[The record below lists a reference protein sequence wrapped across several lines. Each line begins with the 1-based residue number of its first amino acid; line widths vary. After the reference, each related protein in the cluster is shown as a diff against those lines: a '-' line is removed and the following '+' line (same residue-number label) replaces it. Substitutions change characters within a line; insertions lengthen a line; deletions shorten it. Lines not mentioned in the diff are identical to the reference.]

1 MRPTALVA
9 CLLLSAAPAGAA
21 EWVRVE
27 SPNFVV
33 YGETGEG
40 RVREV
45 AEEFERFRD
54 ALGRVIPGADRPAAV
69 PTVVVVFGSTRAFAP
84 YIPRYNGKPIPL
96 GGYFFSSDDM
106 NIVAFADGRR
116 DEMLRTIFH
125 EYVHLVIDNVSDGLP
140 LWLNEGLAEYYSTF
154 LVDAAGTGA
163 LIGRAIPAHLEL
175 LTHRRHLSIPELLA
189 VDADSSAYNEGERQ
203 TLFYAQSWALV
214 HMLVSGSPN
223 RSSLLGDY
231 GRLAAGGTPSL
242 EAWHQVFKDAPISRE
257 LQRYVSGEWM
267 SGFRYRFDKS
277 IPTVKSYSSRVSEGD
292 AQAVLGDLLR
302 RVAEAPETA
311 ARFEKA
317 IALQPV
323 SARALA
329 LYGLLRLDE
338 DEPDK
343 ALPLLMA
350 AAKDKTDWLVQY
362 HVATGLTRVITT
374 TDDPDPAVIAT
385 AREALSI
392 AQAARP
398 DLANGYALA
407 ARLDTAEGTNATQAL
422 QAILRA
428 RTVSPGRE
436 DYILLEAFIRMRLG
450 EYVAARQLLTP
461 LTAARNTASIRA
473 NAQEVLEQVAL
484 LERET
489 EEFVARLEG
498 QKLEAV
504 GPSGQRRGAPVYRKL
519 ESGES
524 RVEGLLERINCA
536 AKEIAIEVNVAGTT
550 ERFVAESLNAVAF
563 ISHRDDL
570 RSMIACTIRTPPDR
584 VYVTWRQTDLPSRP
598 RQVIAVEFL
607 PLPR

>member
-33 YGETGEG
+33 YGETGVG

-45 AEEFERFRD
+45 AEEFERFRG
-54 ALGRVIPGADRPAAV
+54 ALGRIIPGADTPAVV
-69 PTVVVVFGSTRAFAP
+69 PTVVVVFNSARSFEP
-84 YIPRYNGKPIPL
+84 YLPRYNGKPIRL

-106 NIVAFADGRR
+106 NLVAFADGKR
-116 DEMLRTIFH
+116 DELLRTIFH
-125 EYVHLVIDNVSDGLP
+125 EYVHLVLDNVADGMP

-154 LVDAAGTGA
+154 QVDAADKGA
-163 LIGRAIPAHLEL
+163 LIGRAIPAHLNL
-175 LTHRRHLSIPELLA
+175 LTHRRHLTIPELLA

-223 RSSLLGDY
+223 RSSLLGEY
-231 GRLAAGGTPSL
+231 GRLVAGGTPSL
-242 EAWHQVFKDAPISRE
+242 EAWYQIFKDAPIARE
-257 LQRYVSGEWM
+257 LQRYVGRESM
-267 SGFRYRFDKS
+267 TGFRYRFDKS

-338 DEPDK
+338 DKPE
-343 ALPLLMA
+343 AAFPLLIA

-362 HVATGLTRVITT
+362 HVATGLTRIITT
-374 TDDPDPAVIAT
+374 TDEADPAVIAT
-385 AREALSI
+385 ARDALAV

-407 ARLDTAEGTNATQAL
+407 ARLDTAEGTDANRAL
-422 QAILRA
+422 QSIRRA

-436 DYILLEAFIRMRLG
+436 DYILVEAFTLMRLG

-461 LTAARNTASIRA
+461 LTAARHSAGIRA
-473 NAQEVLEQVAL
+473 NAEEVLEQVAL
-484 LERET
+484 LEREA
-489 EEFVARLEG
+489 EEFAARLEG
-498 QKLEAV
+498 KTLE
-504 GPSGQRRGAPVYRKL
+504 SGRPTRQRREAPVYRTL
-519 ESGES
+519 RPAES

-536 AKEIAIEVNVAGTT
+536 AKEIVIEVNVAGTT
-550 ERFVAESLNAVAF
+550 ERFVAESLNALEF

-570 RSMIACTIRTPPDR
+570 RSMIACTSRTPPDR
-584 VYVTWRQTDLPSRP
+584 VYVTWRETDPPSRP
-598 RQVIAVEFL
+598 RRVIAVEFL
-607 PLPR
+607 PDPR

>member
-1 MRPTALVA
+1 MA
-9 CLLLSAAPAGAA
+9 CRS
-21 EWVRVE
+21 
-27 SPNFVV
+27 
-33 YGETGEG
+33 
-40 RVREV
+40 
-45 AEEFERFRD
+45 
-54 ALGRVIPGADRPAAV
+54 
-69 PTVVVVFGSTRAFAP
+69 GSTKDWP
-84 YIPRYNGKPIPL
+84 
-96 GGYFFSSDDM
+96 S
-106 NIVAFADGRR
+106 
-116 DEMLRTIFH
+116 T
-125 EYVHLVIDNVSDGLP
+125 
-140 LWLNEGLAEYYSTF
+140 YSTF

-163 LIGRAIPAHLEL
+163 LIGRAIPAHLDL
-175 LTHRRHLSIPELLA
+175 LTHRRHLTIPELLA

-223 RSSLLGDY
+223 RSSLLAQY
-231 GRLAAGGTPSL
+231 GRLVAGGTPSL
-242 EAWHQVFKDAPISRE
+242 EAWHQVFKDAPIARE
-257 LQRYVSGEWM
+257 LQRYVGRESM

-422 QAILRA
+422 QSIRRA
-428 RTVSPGRE
+428 RTVSPGRD

-461 LTAARNTASIRA
+461 LTTARNTASIRA

-489 EEFVARLEG
+489 EEFMARLEG
-498 QKLEAV
+498 QKVETA
-504 GPSGQRRGAPVYRKL
+504 GPAGQRRQG
-519 ESGES
+519 SGLP
-524 RVEGLLERINCA
+524 RTRARRIA
-536 AKEIAIEVNVAGTT
+536 RRGTPRT
-550 ERFVAESLNAVAF
+550 DQLRRQGNRDRGQRGRHHRTLCRRVAERRRVHQPPRRPAQHDRLHHPHAARSRLRHVARNRPAV
-563 ISHRDDL
+563 
-570 RSMIACTIRTPPDR
+570 TPTPGDR
-584 VYVTWRQTDLPSRP
+584 GGVPATP
-598 RQVIAVEFL
+598 R
-607 PLPR
+607 